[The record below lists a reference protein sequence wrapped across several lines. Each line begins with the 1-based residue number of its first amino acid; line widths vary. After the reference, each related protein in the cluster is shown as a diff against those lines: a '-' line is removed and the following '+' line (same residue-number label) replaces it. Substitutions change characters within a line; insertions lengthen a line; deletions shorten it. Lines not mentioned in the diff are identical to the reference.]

1 LFEEL
6 SEEALQMLVFMFW
19 FFIVFVIIYGATW
32 VYTHKKARPVQ

>member
-32 VYTHKKARPVQ
+32 VYPHKKARPVQ